1 MRKTNDEAIPVVE
14 KEKPENTTPETPTT
28 PVTPQPPEPKLE
40 VYAKSS
46 PSPSNTTPSNSID
59 IKVPDAP
66 GLRFP
71 LKLVRAIRPL
81 IQKIDSETELILDEA
96 ATANRIAKEGIR
108 IPVFQPA
115 QEPAFDLML
124 VVDQS
129 STMIFWRKT
138 IQELQKLLEVQGAFR
153 DVQVWGLV
161 EGAGSREGEKK
172 VLKKNNKRNLSTT
185 GD

>member
-1 MRKTNDEAIPVVE
+1 MSDEPSSKFEKLIATLQQKLGLTGVEIADILWLAQQYQTTTDKTVIESTNDEAIAVIE

-124 VVDQS
+124 VV
-129 STMIFWRKT
+129 
-138 IQELQKLLEVQGAFR
+138 
-153 DVQVWGLV
+153 
-161 EGAGSREGEKK
+161 
-172 VLKKNNKRNLSTT
+172 N
-185 GD
+185 